1 MGITREENDMEC
13 ETYESYDPHEL
24 EEIFKRRNPDIW
36 ETYTRV
42 DLDNLTTIYGIRLY
56 FLKGE

>member
-1 MGITREENDMEC
+1 MEC

-24 EEIFKRRNPDIW
+24 EEIFKRRNPDAW

-42 DLDNLTTIYGIRLY
+42 NLDNLETIYGIRLY
-56 FLKGE
+56 FLKGK